1 MHVFRKRLCFLL
13 GAVLVLLLA
22 SFTYHRLA
30 LQREKASLNPMGQMV
45 SVNGHD
51 MSVFV
56 KGNGPQTLVFL
67 SGAGTAS
74 PILDFKDLYDGLSKQ
89 YKIVVVERAG
99 YGYSEDTSK
108 SRDVSEVLSETR
120 QALAKAHVSGPYI
133 ILSHSMASLETL
145 LWQEKYPSE
154 IQAVIGLDWALPES
168 YAHLKMHS
176 QILRMARLG
185 SQLGLL
191 RYIPSRLY
199 VPNENLSSR
208 DRRLYQRI
216 AYRQILSQAML
227 NESLSVKG
235 NAKKVDAKIN
245 SQIPT
250 LLLVSNGEGT
260 SFSKEEWRN
269 YAARF
274 AKDQKNI
281 ELTFYDA
288 PHYLYHYQTKEVVAK
303 IEDFIKGTTDYTNLC
318 Y

>member
-1 MHVFRKRLCFLL
+1 MHVFMKRLLFLM

-22 SFTYHRLA
+22 SFIYHRLA

-120 QALAKAHVSGPYI
+120 QALAKAQVSGPYI
-133 ILSHSMASLETL
+133 ILSHSIASLETL

-154 IQAVIGLDWALPES
+154 IKAIIGLDWALPES
-168 YAHLKMHS
+168 YSQLRMHS

-199 VPNENLSSR
+199 VPNENLSSS

-227 NESLSVKG
+227 NESLSVKE
-235 NAKKVDAKIN
+235 NAKKVDDKID

-303 IEDFIKGTTDYTNLC
+303 IEDFIKGITD
-318 Y
+318 

>member
-1 MHVFRKRLCFLL
+1 MQVFMKRLLFLM

-22 SFTYHRLA
+22 SFIYHRLA
-30 LQREKASLNPMGQMV
+30 LQREKASLNPMGQIV

-89 YKIVVVERAG
+89 CKIVVVERAG

-120 QALAKAHVSGPYI
+120 QALAKAQVSGLYI

-154 IQAVIGLDWALPES
+154 VKAIIGLDWALPES
-168 YAHLKMHS
+168 YSQLRMHS

-199 VPNENLSSR
+199 VPNENLSSS

-303 IEDFIKGTTDYTNLC
+303 IEDFIKGTTD
-318 Y
+318 

>member
-1 MHVFRKRLCFLL
+1 MHVFMKRLCFLM

-22 SFTYHRLA
+22 SFIYHRLA

-133 ILSHSMASLETL
+133 LLSHSMASLETL

-154 IQAVIGLDWALPES
+154 IQAIIGLDWALPES
-168 YAHLKMHS
+168 YSQLRMHS

-199 VPNENLSSR
+199 VPNENLSSS

-235 NAKKVDAKIN
+235 NAKKVDAKID

-250 LLLVSNGEGT
+250 LLLFSNGEGT

-303 IEDFIKGTTDYTNLC
+303 IEDFIKGTTD
-318 Y
+318 

>member
-1 MHVFRKRLCFLL
+1 MHVFRKRLLFLL
-13 GAVLVLLLA
+13 GLVLFLLLA
-22 SFTYHRLA
+22 SFIYHRLG
-30 LQREKASLNPMGQMV
+30 LQREKASLSTLGRMV

-56 KGNGPQTLVFL
+56 KGEGAQTLVFL

-74 PILDFKDLYDGLSKQ
+74 PILDFKDLYDGLYKQ

-99 YGYSEDTSK
+99 YGYSEGTSK

-154 IQAVIGLDWALPES
+154 IKAIIGLDWALPES
-168 YAHLKMHS
+168 YYQIKMHP
-176 QILRMARLG
+176 QMLPMARWG

-191 RYIPSRLY
+191 RYLPSRLY
-199 VPNENLSSR
+199 MPNENLSSS

-235 NAKKVDAKIN
+235 KAKKVDAKID

-260 SFSKEEWRN
+260 SFSQEEWRH
-269 YAARF
+269 YATRF
-274 AKDQKNI
+274 AKDQENI

-303 IEDFIKGTTDYTNLC
+303 IEDFIKGTTD
-318 Y
+318 

>member
-1 MHVFRKRLCFLL
+1 MHVFMKRLLFLM

-22 SFTYHRLA
+22 SFIYHRLA

-154 IQAVIGLDWALPES
+154 IQAIIGLDWALPES
-168 YAHLKMHS
+168 YSQLRMHP

-199 VPNENLSSR
+199 VPNENLSSS

-245 SQIPT
+245 SQIST

-288 PHYLYHYQTKEVVAK
+288 PHYLYHYRTKEVVAK
-303 IEDFIKGTTDYTNLC
+303 IEDFIKGTTD
-318 Y
+318 

>member
-1 MHVFRKRLCFLL
+1 MHVFMKRLLFLM

-120 QALAKAHVSGPYI
+120 QALAKAQVSGPYI

-154 IQAVIGLDWALPES
+154 IQAIIGLDWALPES
-168 YAHLKMHS
+168 YSQLRMHS

-199 VPNENLSSR
+199 VPNENLSSS

-235 NAKKVDAKIN
+235 NAKKVDAKID

-303 IEDFIKGTTDYTNLC
+303 IEDFIEGTTD
-318 Y
+318 

>member
-1 MHVFRKRLCFLL
+1 MHVFMKRLLFLM

-22 SFTYHRLA
+22 SFIYHRLA

-74 PILDFKDLYDGLSKQ
+74 PILDFKDLYDGLSKK

-120 QALAKAHVSGPYI
+120 QALAKAQVSGPYI
-133 ILSHSMASLETL
+133 ILSHSMASLGTL

-154 IQAVIGLDWALPES
+154 IKAIIGLDWALPES
-168 YAHLKMHS
+168 YSQLRMHS

-199 VPNENLSSR
+199 VPNENLSSS

-235 NAKKVDAKIN
+235 NAKKVDAKID

-303 IEDFIKGTTDYTNLC
+303 IEDFIKGTTD
-318 Y
+318 

>member
-1 MHVFRKRLCFLL
+1 MHVFRKRLLFLL

-30 LQREKASLNPMGQMV
+30 LQREKASLKPMGQMV
-45 SVNGHD
+45 SVNGHE

-56 KGNGPQTLVFL
+56 KGNEPQTLVFL

-120 QALAKAHVSGPYI
+120 QALAKAQVSGPYI

-154 IQAVIGLDWALPES
+154 IKAIIGLDWALPES
-168 YAHLKMHS
+168 YSQLRMHS

-199 VPNENLSSR
+199 VPNENLSSS
-208 DRRLYQRI
+208 DRCLYQRI

-303 IEDFIKGTTDYTNLC
+303 IEDFIKGTTD
-318 Y
+318 

>member
-1 MHVFRKRLCFLL
+1 MHVFRKRLLFLL

-30 LQREKASLNPMGQMV
+30 LQREKASLKPMGQMV

-56 KGNGPQTLVFL
+56 KGEGPQTLVFL

-89 YKIVVVERAG
+89 YKIVVVERSG
-99 YGYSEDTSK
+99 YGYSEGTSK

-120 QALAKAHVSGPYI
+120 QAIAKVHVSGPYI

-154 IQAVIGLDWALPES
+154 IKAIIGLDWALPES
-168 YAHLKMHS
+168 YYQIKMHPQMLS
-176 QILRMARLG
+176 MARWG

-191 RYIPSRLY
+191 RYLPSRLY
-199 VPNENLSSR
+199 MPNENLSSS

-227 NESLSVKG
+227 NESLSVKE

-260 SFSKEEWRN
+260 SFSQEEWRH
-269 YAARF
+269 YATRF

-288 PHYLYHYQTKEVVAK
+288 PHYLYHYQTTEVVAK
-303 IEDFIKGTTDYTNLC
+303 IEDFIKGTTD
-318 Y
+318 

>member
-1 MHVFRKRLCFLL
+1 MHVFMKRLLFLM

-22 SFTYHRLA
+22 SFIYHRLA

-120 QALAKAHVSGPYI
+120 QALAKAQVSGPYI

-154 IQAVIGLDWALPES
+154 IKAIIGLDWALPES
-168 YAHLKMHS
+168 YSQLRMHS

-199 VPNENLSSR
+199 VPNENLSSS

-288 PHYLYHYQTKEVVAK
+288 PHYLYHYQTREVVAK
-303 IEDFIKGTTDYTNLC
+303 IEDFIKGTTD
-318 Y
+318 

>member
-1 MHVFRKRLCFLL
+1 MHVIMKRLLFLM

-22 SFTYHRLA
+22 SFIYHRLA

-56 KGNGPQTLVFL
+56 KGEGPQTLVFL

-120 QALAKAHVSGPYI
+120 QALAKAQVSGPYI

-154 IQAVIGLDWALPES
+154 IKAIIGLDWALPES

-176 QILRMARLG
+176 QILRMARWG

-288 PHYLYHYQTKEVVAK
+288 PHYLYHYRTKEVVAK
-303 IEDFIKGTTDYTNLC
+303 IEDFIKGTTD
-318 Y
+318 

>member
-1 MHVFRKRLCFLL
+1 MHVFRKRLLFLL
-13 GAVLVLLLA
+13 GAVLLLLLS

-56 KGNGPQTLVFL
+56 KGEGPQTLVFL

-89 YKIVVVERAG
+89 YKIVVVERGG

-154 IQAVIGLDWALPES
+154 VKAII
-168 YAHLKMHS
+168 MH
-176 QILRMARLG
+176 I
-185 SQLGLL
+185 
-191 RYIPSRLY
+191 
-199 VPNENLSSR
+199 
-208 DRRLYQRI
+208 
-216 AYRQILSQAML
+216 
-227 NESLSVKG
+227 
-235 NAKKVDAKIN
+235 
-245 SQIPT
+245 
-250 LLLVSNGEGT
+250 
-260 SFSKEEWRN
+260 
-269 YAARF
+269 
-274 AKDQKNI
+274 
-281 ELTFYDA
+281 
-288 PHYLYHYQTKEVVAK
+288 
-303 IEDFIKGTTDYTNLC
+303 
-318 Y
+318 

>member
-1 MHVFRKRLCFLL
+1 MHVFRKRLLFLV

-22 SFTYHRLA
+22 SFTYHRLG
-30 LQREKASLNPMGQMV
+30 LQREKVSLKPIGQMV

-56 KGNGPQTLVFL
+56 KGEGAQTLVFL

-99 YGYSEDTSK
+99 YGYSEGTSK

-154 IQAVIGLDWALPES
+154 IKAIIGLDWALPES
-168 YAHLKMHS
+168 YYQIKMHPQMLS
-176 QILRMARLG
+176 MARWG

-191 RYIPSRLY
+191 RYLPSRLY
-199 VPNENLSSR
+199 MPNENLSSS

-227 NESLSVKG
+227 NESLSVKE
-235 NAKKVDAKIN
+235 NAKKVDAKID

-250 LLLVSNGEGT
+250 LLMVSNGEGT
-260 SFSKEEWRN
+260 GFGQEEWRN

-288 PHYLYHYQTKEVVAK
+288 PRYLYHYHTKEVVAK
-303 IEDFIKGTTDYTNLC
+303 IEDFIKVTTD
-318 Y
+318 

>member
-1 MHVFRKRLCFLL
+1 MHVFIKRLCFLL

-108 SRDVSEVLSETR
+108 SRDVSKVLSETR

-199 VPNENLSSR
+199 VPNENLSSS

-269 YAARF
+269 YATRF

-303 IEDFIKGTTDYTNLC
+303 IEDFIKGTTD
-318 Y
+318 

>member
-1 MHVFRKRLCFLL
+1 MHVFMKRLLFLM

-154 IQAVIGLDWALPES
+154 IQAIIGLDWALPES
-168 YAHLKMHS
+168 YSQLRMHS

-199 VPNENLSSR
+199 VPNENLSSS

-227 NESLSVKG
+227 NESLSVEE

-269 YAARF
+269 YATRF

-303 IEDFIKGTTDYTNLC
+303 IEDFIKGTTD
-318 Y
+318 

>member
-1 MHVFRKRLCFLL
+1 MPVFMKRLCFLL
-13 GAVLVLLLA
+13 GLVLVLLLT

-30 LQREKASLNPMGQMV
+30 LQREKTSLNPMGQMV

-89 YKIVVVERAG
+89 YKIVVVERSG
-99 YGYSEDTSK
+99 YGYSEGTSK

-120 QALAKAHVSGPYI
+120 QAIAKVHVSGPYI

-154 IQAVIGLDWALPES
+154 IQAIIGLDWALPES
-168 YAHLKMHS
+168 YSQLRMHS

-199 VPNENLSSR
+199 VPNENLSSS

-227 NESLSVKG
+227 NESLSVKE
-235 NAKKVDAKIN
+235 NAKKVDAKID

-250 LLLVSNGEGT
+250 LLLVSNGEGMG
-260 SFSKEEWRN
+260 FSQEEWRN

-303 IEDFIKGTTDYTNLC
+303 IEDFIKGTTD
-318 Y
+318 

>member
-1 MHVFRKRLCFLL
+1 MHVFMKRLLFLM

-22 SFTYHRLA
+22 SFIYHRLA

-154 IQAVIGLDWALPES
+154 IQAIIGLDWALPES
-168 YAHLKMHS
+168 YSQLRMHS

-199 VPNENLSSR
+199 VPNENLSSS

-245 SQIPT
+245 SQIST

-269 YAARF
+269 YATRF
-274 AKDQKNI
+274 AKDQENI

-288 PHYLYHYQTKEVVAK
+288 PHYLYHYHTKEVVAK
-303 IEDFIKGTTDYTNLC
+303 IEDFIKGTTD
-318 Y
+318 

>member
-1 MHVFRKRLCFLL
+1 MHVFMKRLLFLM

-22 SFTYHRLA
+22 SFIYHRLA

-74 PILDFKDLYDGLSKQ
+74 PILDFKDLYDGLSKK

-120 QALAKAHVSGPYI
+120 QALAKAQVSGPYI

-168 YAHLKMHS
+168 YAHLKMHP

-199 VPNENLSSR
+199 VPNENLSSS

-227 NESLSVKG
+227 NESLSVKE

-274 AKDQKNI
+274 AKDQENI

-303 IEDFIKGTTDYTNLC
+303 IEDFIKGTTD
-318 Y
+318 

>member
-1 MHVFRKRLCFLL
+1 MHVFMKRLLFLM

-22 SFTYHRLA
+22 SFIYHRLA

-120 QALAKAHVSGPYI
+120 QALAKAQVSGPYI

-168 YAHLKMHS
+168 YSQLRMHS

-199 VPNENLSSR
+199 VPNENLSSS

-250 LLLVSNGEGT
+250 LLLVSNGKGT

-303 IEDFIKGTTDYTNLC
+303 IEEFIKGTTD
-318 Y
+318 

>member
-1 MHVFRKRLCFLL
+1 MHVFMKRLLFLM

-22 SFTYHRLA
+22 SFIYHRLA

-120 QALAKAHVSGPYI
+120 QALAKAQVSGPYI

-168 YAHLKMHS
+168 YAHLKMHP

-199 VPNENLSSR
+199 VPNENLSSS

-216 AYRQILSQAML
+216 AYRQILSKAML
-227 NESLSVKG
+227 NESLSVKE

-303 IEDFIKGTTDYTNLC
+303 IEDFIKGTTD
-318 Y
+318 

>member
-1 MHVFRKRLCFLL
+1 MHVFMKRLLFLM

-22 SFTYHRLA
+22 SFIYHRLA

-168 YAHLKMHS
+168 YSQLKMHP
-176 QILRMARLG
+176 QMLAMTRWG

-199 VPNENLSSR
+199 VPNENLSSS

-227 NESLSVKG
+227 NESLSVKE

-303 IEDFIKGTTDYTNLC
+303 IEDFIKGTTD
-318 Y
+318 

>member
-1 MHVFRKRLCFLL
+1 MHVFRKRLLFLL
-13 GAVLVLLLA
+13 GAVLLLLLS
-22 SFTYHRLA
+22 SFTYHRLS

-56 KGNGPQTLVFL
+56 KGEGPQTLVFL

-120 QALAKAHVSGPYI
+120 QALAKAQVSGPYI

-154 IQAVIGLDWALPES
+154 IQAVIGLDWSLPES
-168 YAHLKMHS
+168 YSQLRMHS
-176 QILRMARLG
+176 QILRMARWG

-199 VPNENLSSR
+199 VPNENLSSS

-227 NESLSVKG
+227 NESLSVEE

-303 IEDFIKGTTDYTNLC
+303 IEEFIKGTTD
-318 Y
+318 

>member
-1 MHVFRKRLCFLL
+1 MHVFRKRLLFLM

-22 SFTYHRLA
+22 SFIYHRLA

-51 MSVFV
+51 MSIFV

-120 QALAKAHVSGPYI
+120 QALAKAQVSGPYI

-154 IQAVIGLDWALPES
+154 IKAIIGLDWALPES
-168 YAHLKMHS
+168 YSQLRMHS

-199 VPNENLSSR
+199 VPNENLSSS

-227 NESLSVKG
+227 NESLSVKE
-235 NAKKVDAKIN
+235 NAKKVDAKID

-303 IEDFIKGTTDYTNLC
+303 IEDFIKGTTD
-318 Y
+318 

>member
-1 MHVFRKRLCFLL
+1 MHVFMKRLLFLV

-30 LQREKASLNPMGQMV
+30 LQREKASLKPMGQMV

-51 MSVFV
+51 MSIFV

-67 SGAGTAS
+67 SGASTAS

-89 YKIVVVERAG
+89 YKIVVVERGG

-154 IQAVIGLDWALPES
+154 VKAIIGLDWALPES
-168 YAHLKMHS
+168 YSHLKMHP
-176 QILRMARLG
+176 QLLRLARGG

-191 RYIPSRLY
+191 RYLPKSLY
-199 VPNENLSSR
+199 VPNENLSSS
-208 DRRLYQRI
+208 DRRLYQRL
-216 AYRQILSQAML
+216 AYRQILSKAML
-227 NESLSVKG
+227 NESLSVKK
-235 NAKKVDAKIN
+235 NAKKVASSID

-250 LLLVSNGEGT
+250 LLMVSNGEGT
-260 SFSKEEWRN
+260 GFSQEDWRH
-269 YAARF
+269 YATSF

-281 ELTFYDA
+281 EVTFYDS

-303 IEDFIKGTTDYTNLC
+303 IEGFIKETTD
-318 Y
+318 

>member
-1 MHVFRKRLCFLL
+1 MHVFRKRLLFLL

-22 SFTYHRLA
+22 SFTYHRFA
-30 LQREKASLNPMGQMV
+30 LQREKVSLNPMGQMV
-45 SVNGHD
+45 SVNGHE
-51 MSVFV
+51 MSIFV
-56 KGNGPQTLVFL
+56 KGEGPQTLVFL

-120 QALAKAHVSGPYI
+120 QALAKAQVSGPYI

-154 IQAVIGLDWALPES
+154 IKAIIGLDWALPES
-168 YAHLKMHS
+168 YAHLKMHP

-199 VPNENLSSR
+199 VPNENLSSS

-227 NESLSVKG
+227 NESLSVNE

-303 IEDFIKGTTDYTNLC
+303 IEDFIKGTTD
-318 Y
+318 

>member
-1 MHVFRKRLCFLL
+1 MHVFMKRLLFLL

-30 LQREKASLNPMGQMV
+30 LQREKVSLKPMGQMV

-51 MSVFV
+51 MSIFV
-56 KGNGPQTLVFL
+56 KGEGAQILVFL

-120 QALAKAHVSGPYI
+120 QALAKAQVSGPYI

-154 IQAVIGLDWALPES
+154 IQAVIGLDWSLPES
-168 YAHLKMHS
+168 YSQLRMHS

-199 VPNENLSSR
+199 VPNENLSSS

-227 NESLSVKG
+227 NESLSVEE

-303 IEDFIKGTTDYTNLC
+303 IEEFIKGTTD
-318 Y
+318 

>member
-1 MHVFRKRLCFLL
+1 MHVFRKRLLFLL
-13 GAVLVLLLA
+13 GAVLLLLLS

-30 LQREKASLNPMGQMV
+30 LQREKASLKPMGQMV

-56 KGNGPQTLVFL
+56 KGEGPQTLVFL

-74 PILDFKDLYDGLSKQ
+74 PILDFKDLYDGFSKQ
-89 YKIVVVERAG
+89 YKIVVVERGG

-168 YAHLKMHS
+168 YSQLRMHS

-199 VPNENLSSR
+199 VPNENLSSS

-235 NAKKVDAKIN
+235 NAKKVDAKID

-260 SFSKEEWRN
+260 SFSQEEWRH
-269 YAARF
+269 YATRF

-303 IEDFIKGTTDYTNLC
+303 IEDFIEGTTD
-318 Y
+318 

>member
-1 MHVFRKRLCFLL
+1 MHVFMKRLLFLM

-22 SFTYHRLA
+22 SFIYHRLA

-51 MSVFV
+51 MNVFV

-120 QALAKAHVSGPYI
+120 QALAKAQVSGPYI

-154 IQAVIGLDWALPES
+154 IKAIIGLDWALPES
-168 YAHLKMHS
+168 YSQLRMHS

-199 VPNENLSSR
+199 VPNENLSSS

-227 NESLSVKG
+227 NESLSVKE
-235 NAKKVDAKIN
+235 NAKKIDAKID

-303 IEDFIKGTTDYTNLC
+303 IEDFIKGTTD
-318 Y
+318 

>member
-1 MHVFRKRLCFLL
+1 MHVFMKRLLFLM

-168 YAHLKMHS
+168 YSQLRMHS

-199 VPNENLSSR
+199 VPNENLSSS

-235 NAKKVDAKIN
+235 NAKKVDAKID

-260 SFSKEEWRN
+260 SFSQEEWRH
-269 YAARF
+269 YATRF

-303 IEDFIKGTTDYTNLC
+303 IEDFIEGTTD
-318 Y
+318 

>member
-1 MHVFRKRLCFLL
+1 MHVFRKRLLFLL
-13 GAVLVLLLA
+13 GAVLLLLLS
-22 SFTYHRLA
+22 SFTYHRLS

-120 QALAKAHVSGPYI
+120 QALAKAQVSGPYI

-154 IQAVIGLDWALPES
+154 IKAIIGLDWALPES
-168 YAHLKMHS
+168 YSQLRMHS

-199 VPNENLSSR
+199 VPNENLSSS

-227 NESLSVKG
+227 NESLSVKE
-235 NAKKVDAKIN
+235 NAKKVDAKID

-303 IEDFIKGTTDYTNLC
+303 IEDFIKGTTD
-318 Y
+318 

>member
-1 MHVFRKRLCFLL
+1 MHVFRKRLLFLL

-30 LQREKASLNPMGQMV
+30 LQREKVSLNPMGQMV
-45 SVNGHD
+45 SVNGHE
-51 MSVFV
+51 MSIFV
-56 KGNGPQTLVFL
+56 KGEGPQTLVFL

-120 QALAKAHVSGPYI
+120 QALAKAQVSGPYI

-154 IQAVIGLDWALPES
+154 IKAIIGLDWALPES
-168 YAHLKMHS
+168 YSQLRMHS

-185 SQLGLL
+185 SRLGLL

-199 VPNENLSSR
+199 VPNENLSSS

-274 AKDQKNI
+274 AKDQENI

-303 IEDFIKGTTDYTNLC
+303 IEDFIKGTTD
-318 Y
+318 

>member
-1 MHVFRKRLCFLL
+1 MHVFMKRLLFLM

-22 SFTYHRLA
+22 SFIYHRLA

-74 PILDFKDLYDGLSKQ
+74 PILDFKDLYDGLSKK

-120 QALAKAHVSGPYI
+120 QALAKAQVSGPYI

-154 IQAVIGLDWALPES
+154 IKAIIGLDWALPES
-168 YAHLKMHS
+168 YSQLRMHS

-185 SQLGLL
+185 SRLGLL

-199 VPNENLSSR
+199 VPNENLSSS
-208 DRRLYQRI
+208 DRCLYQRI

-227 NESLSVKG
+227 NESLSVKE
-235 NAKKVDAKIN
+235 NAKKVDDKID

-281 ELTFYDA
+281 ALTFYDA

-303 IEDFIKGTTDYTNLC
+303 IEDFIKGTTD
-318 Y
+318 

>member
-1 MHVFRKRLCFLL
+1 MHVFMKRLLFLM

-22 SFTYHRLA
+22 SFIYHRLA

-120 QALAKAHVSGPYI
+120 QALAKAQVSGPYI

-154 IQAVIGLDWALPES
+154 IKAIIGLDWALPES
-168 YAHLKMHS
+168 YAHLKMHP

-199 VPNENLSSR
+199 VPNENLSSS

-250 LLLVSNGEGT
+250 LLLVSNGEDT

-288 PHYLYHYQTKEVVAK
+288 PHYLYHCQTKEVVAK
-303 IEDFIKGTTDYTNLC
+303 IEDFIKGTTD
-318 Y
+318 

>member
-1 MHVFRKRLCFLL
+1 MHVFIKRLLFLL
-13 GAVLVLLLA
+13 GVVLVLLLT
-22 SFTYHRLA
+22 SFTYHKLA
-30 LQREKASLNPMGQMV
+30 LQREKASLNPIGQMV
-45 SVNGHD
+45 SVDGHE

-56 KGNGPQTLVFL
+56 KGQGPKTLVFL

-74 PILDFKDLYDGLSKQ
+74 PILDFKDLYNGLSKE
-89 YKIVVVERAG
+89 YRIVVVERAG

-108 SRDVSEVLSETR
+108 SRDVSVILSETR
-120 QALAKAHVSGPYI
+120 QALAKAQVSGPYI

-154 IQAVIGLDWALPES
+154 IQAVIGLDWALPDS
-168 YAHLKMHS
+168 YSQLKMHL
-176 QILRMARLG
+176 QMLAIARWG

-191 RYIPSRLY
+191 RYLPSRLY
-199 VPNENLSSR
+199 IPNENLNSS

-227 NESLSVKG
+227 NESLSVKE
-235 NAKKVDAKIN
+235 NAKKVDTKIN

-260 SFSKEEWRN
+260 GFSQEEWRH
-269 YAARF
+269 YATRF
-274 AKDQKNI
+274 AKDQENI

-288 PHYLYHYQTKEVVAK
+288 PHYLYHYHTKEIVAK
-303 IEDFIKGTTDYTNLC
+303 IEDFIKGTTD
-318 Y
+318 

>member
-1 MHVFRKRLCFLL
+1 MHVFMKRLLFLM

-22 SFTYHRLA
+22 SFIYHRLA

-120 QALAKAHVSGPYI
+120 QALAKAQVSGPYI

-154 IQAVIGLDWALPES
+154 IKAIIGLDWALPES
-168 YAHLKMHS
+168 YSQLRMHS

-199 VPNENLSSR
+199 VPNENLSSS

-227 NESLSVKG
+227 NESLSVKE

-260 SFSKEEWRN
+260 SFSQEEWRH
-269 YAARF
+269 YATRF

-303 IEDFIKGTTDYTNLC
+303 IEDFIKGTTD
-318 Y
+318 